1 MIYCGALFC
10 PGRPRFVLLGLY
22 HSSAA
27 AINPP
32 CLLLPIQRHILP
44 PAPHG
49 EPWDDVAERLSVAA
63 VEGPRQKGKGA
74 GRGVGGGAGGVLGA
88 QAHLGGAGVWEE
100 KPREW
105 GSRGGREGST
115 QREEALSVFWEPAHV
130 GKTFCLHL
138 SCGAELAREA
148 LGMGARVACE

>member
-44 PAPHG
+44 PAPHR

-63 VEGPRQKGKGA
+63 VEGPGQKGKGA
-74 GRGVGGGAGGVLGA
+74 
-88 QAHLGGAGVWEE
+88 E
-100 KPREW
+100 
-105 GSRGGREGST
+105 
-115 QREEALSVFWEPAHV
+115 
-130 GKTFCLHL
+130 
-138 SCGAELAREA
+138 
-148 LGMGARVACE
+148 